1 MGEKFLPCHDTES
14 TSHKVICFQALNLTK
29 SSNVTDQPLGTG
41 CVSKTTVFNRAV
53 NVVTHMV
60 YI

>member
-14 TSHKVICFQALNLTK
+14 TSQKVVCFQALNLTK

-41 CVSKTTVFNRAV
+41 CVSKTTVFNRV
-53 NVVTHMV
+53 LML
-60 YI
+60 